1 MDAETIIKSDVIIL
15 GAGAAGLF
23 CGIEAGKRGRKVIIL
38 EHNSR
43 PGKKI
48 LISGGGRCNFTNLG
62 ASPAHYLSDNPS
74 FCISAL
80 KRYPPQTFIQQM
92 EKWGISYHEKKLGQL
107 FCDRSSDDLLECL
120 LHEVRQY
127 GVEILTEVHPTR
139 VVKEDNLYITKTDKG
154 VFHAPSLVLA
164 TGGLSLPKSGASD
177 LGYRIAT
184 EMGHT
189 LIPPRPALV
198 PLLWGAEDSTR
209 FDGMAGVSLE
219 VKAQVGKT
227 IFRENLLFTHK
238 GLSGPAILQISSYW
252 KEGEPVWI
260 NFCPEYPMGDWLI
273 EQKQRKPSQELK
285 TLLNQLLPERLARR
299 WCEVYHSS
307 KPLCDCKDKQLRFLG
322 ETLNRWMFIPAGTE
336 GFVRSEVTR
345 GGLNTREFSSKT
357 MESQCSRGLY
367 VIGEILDVTGWLG
380 GYNFQWAWSSG
391 WAAGNAL

>member
-1 MDAETIIKSDVIIL
+1 MDAETVIKCDVIIL

-23 CGIEAGKRGRKVIIL
+23 CGIEAGKRGRKVILL

-80 KRYPPQTFIQQM
+80 KRYPPQTFIKQM
-92 EKWGISYHEKKLGQL
+92 EKWGIPYHEKKLGQL

-154 VFHAPSLVLA
+154 LFHSSSLVLA

-177 LGYRIAT
+177 LGYKIAA
-184 EMGHT
+184 ELGHT

-198 PLLWGAEDSTR
+198 PLLWGAEDSAR

-252 KEGEPVWI
+252 KEGEPLWI

-273 EQKQRKPSQELK
+273 EQKQRKPSLELK
-285 TLLNQLLPERLARR
+285 TLLNQHLPERLARR

-307 KPLCDCKDKQLRFLG
+307 KPLGDCKDKQLRSLG
-322 ETLNRWMFIPAGTE
+322 ETLNRWKFIPAGTE
-336 GFVRSEVTR
+336 GFVRAEVTR

-357 MESQCSRGLY
+357 MESQCSRGVY
-367 VIGEILDVTGWLG
+367 AIGEILDVTGWLG